1 VRTTT
6 AHLPLY
12 TVDEYFALVEAG
24 RLDPDA
30 RVELLE
36 GVIVGKSPQTPRHAA
51 TVSLVQK
58 ALVPVFDDG
67 VFDDD
72 VVDSVVMN
80 QRPFIASDRSSPEPD
95 VAVVPGTERDYVERH
110 PSSALLV
117 VEVADSSLSQ
127 DRLTKSRIYAAAGVP
142 EYWIVNLVDEVVEFH
157 RSPDAGQRLY
167 SETTTLARPDSIHP
181 VHAPRVAVQVA
192 DLLP

>member
-1 VRTTT
+1 VRTTS

-58 ALVPVFDDG
+58 ALVPAFDDG
-67 VFDDD
+67 L
-72 VVDSVVMN
+72 VMN

-142 EYWIVNLVDEVVEFH
+142 ECWIVNLVDEVVEVH
-157 RSPDAGQRLY
+157 RSPDADLRLY
-167 SETTTLARPDSIHP
+167 AQITAFGRTDSIRP
-181 VHAPRVAVQVA
+181 VHAPGVALRVA

>member
-1 VRTTT
+1 VSTTT

-58 ALVPVFDDG
+58 ALVPAFDDG
-67 VFDDD
+67 

-80 QRPFIASDRSSPEPD
+80 QRPFIASDRSGPEPD

-142 EYWIVNLVDEVVEFH
+142 EYWIVNLVDEVVEVY
-157 RSPDAGQRLY
+157 RSPDADLRLY
-167 SETTTLARPDSIHP
+167 AQTTTFARTDSIRP
-181 VHAPRVAVQVA
+181 VHAPGVVVHVA

>member
-1 VRTTT
+1 MSTTT

-36 GVIVGKSPQTPRHAA
+36 GVIAEMSPQTPEHAIA
-51 TVSLVQK
+51 ADRVEGAVRRAFPESYVRSQK
-58 ALVPVFDDG
+58 PL
-67 VFDDD
+67 
-72 VVDSVVMN
+72 
-80 QRPFIASDRSSPEPD
+80 IAGSRSGPEPD
-95 VAVVPGTERDYVERH
+95 VAVVPGRMDDYRH
-110 PSSALLV
+110 AHPTTALLV
-117 VEVADSSLSQ
+117 VEVALTSLPV

-142 EYWIVNLVDEVVEFH
+142 EYWIVNLVDEVVEVH
-157 RSPDAGQRLY
+157 RSPDADRRLY
-167 SETTTLARPDSIHP
+167 AETTTLARPDSIHP
-181 VHAPRVAVQVA
+181 VHAPGVAVQVA